1 MLKNQI
7 NQHFLDENTT
17 NKEALEQYENLTG
30 VQKCAILMLLIGE
43 DEAANIMTNLSPEE
57 VKSLGSS
64 MYEVQDIDQET
75 VNLVLDEFL
84 QIIKKKKNQFLL
96 FISGLLVSINWG
108 TWLYAVSVNRLLD
121 SSLGYYIYPIISV
134 FLGKIFLNEKLNRN
148 QFIAVILVI
157 ISLFYFLL
165 KLGELPWIGLTVAIT
180 FSLYGL
186 IRKKIKVSSDIGL
199 FIETLLISPIA
210 IIIFIYLMKLNLN
223 VFSFNEPLLSFYLF
237 WSGFMT
243 LVPLFLYTLG
253 FKIIGIGPA
262 SMILFLTPTSQFLLG
277 ISYFGEILTLERF
290 LGFVI
295 IWIAVIIY
303 LNELRKQ

>member
-1 MLKNQI
+1 M
-7 NQHFLDENTT
+7 
-17 NKEALEQYENLTG
+17 
-30 VQKCAILMLLIGE
+30 
-43 DEAANIMTNLSPEE
+43 
-57 VKSLGSS
+57 
-64 MYEVQDIDQET
+64 
-75 VNLVLDEFL
+75 
-84 QIIKKKKNQFLL
+84 
-96 FISGLLVSINWG
+96 
-108 TWLYAVSVNRLLD
+108 
-121 SSLGYYIYPIISV
+121 GYYIYPIISV

-210 IIIFIYLMKLNLN
+210 IIIFIYLMKLNMN
-223 VFSFNEPLLSFYLF
+223 IFSYDEPLLSFYLF

-277 ISYFGEILTLERF
+277 ISYFGEILTLEKF
-290 LGFVI
+290 FGFVI

>member
-1 MLKNQI
+1 MQQKQLSGIFYAAFASLWWGVVGTIFFKFVSFASYI
-7 NQHFLDENTT
+7 E
-17 NKEALEQYENLTG
+17 LT
-30 VQKCAILMLLIGE
+30 VHRTIWTAVLLLITTS
-43 DEAANIMTNLSPEE
+43 IYKKWP
-57 VKSLGSS
+57 
-64 MYEVQDIDQET
+64 
-75 VNLVLDEFL
+75 EFL
-84 QIIKKKKNQFLL
+84 KIIKKKKNQFLL
-96 FISGLLVSINWG
+96 FFISGLLVSINWG

-134 FLGKIFLNEKLNRN
+134 FLGKIFLREKLNKN

-157 ISLFYFLL
+157 ISLLYFLL

-186 IRKKIKVSSDIGL
+186 IRKKIKVSPDIGL
-199 FIETLLISPIA
+199 LIETLLISPIA
-210 IIIFIYLMKLNLN
+210 VILFIYLMKLNIN
-223 VFSFNEPLLSFYLF
+223 VFSYKEPLLSFYLF

-277 ISYFGEILTLERF
+277 ITYFGEILTLEKF
-290 LGFVI
+290 FGFVI
-295 IWIAVIIY
+295 IWVAVFIY
-303 LNELRKQ
+303 LNELRKE

>member
-1 MLKNQI
+1 MQQKQLSGIFYAAFASLWWGVIGTIFFKFVSFASFI
-7 NQHFLDENTT
+7 ELTVHRTIWTAVLLLLTT
-17 NKEALEQYENLTG
+17 SIYK
-30 VQKCAILMLLIGE
+30 KW
-43 DEAANIMTNLSPEE
+43 P
-57 VKSLGSS
+57 
-64 MYEVQDIDQET
+64 
-75 VNLVLDEFL
+75 EFL
-84 QIIKKKKNQFLL
+84 KIIKKKKNQFLL
-96 FISGLLVSINWG
+96 FLSGLLVSINWS
-108 TWLYAVSVNRLLD
+108 TWLYAVSVNKLLD

-134 FLGKIFLNEKLNRN
+134 FLGKIFLKEKLNKN

-199 FIETLLISPIA
+199 LIETLLISPIA
-210 IIIFIYLMKLNLN
+210 IILFIYLINLNMN
-223 VFSFNEPLLSFYLF
+223 VFSYNEPLLSFYLF
-237 WSGFMT
+237 WSGFIT

-277 ISYFGEILTLERF
+277 ISYFDEILTLEKF
-290 LGFVI
+290 FGFVI
-295 IWIAVIIY
+295 IWVAVFIY
-303 LNELRKQ
+303 LNELRKE

>member
-1 MLKNQI
+1 MQQRQLSGIFYAAFASLWWGVVGTIFFKFVSFASFI
-7 NQHFLDENTT
+7 ELTVHRTIWTAVLLFLTT
-17 NKEALEQYENLTG
+17 SIYK
-30 VQKCAILMLLIGE
+30 KW
-43 DEAANIMTNLSPEE
+43 P
-57 VKSLGSS
+57 
-64 MYEVQDIDQET
+64 
-75 VNLVLDEFL
+75 EFL

-210 IIIFIYLMKLNLN
+210 IIIFIYLMKLNMN
-223 VFSFNEPLLSFYLF
+223 IFSYDEPLLSFYLF

>member
-1 MLKNQI
+1 MQQRQLSGIFYAAFASLWWGVVGTIFFKFVSFASFI
-7 NQHFLDENTT
+7 ELTVHRTIWTAVLLFLTT
-17 NKEALEQYENLTG
+17 SIYK
-30 VQKCAILMLLIGE
+30 KW
-43 DEAANIMTNLSPEE
+43 P
-57 VKSLGSS
+57 
-64 MYEVQDIDQET
+64 
-75 VNLVLDEFL
+75 EFL
-84 QIIKKKKNQFLL
+84 KIIKKKKNQYLL

>member
-1 MLKNQI
+1 MQQKQLSGIFYAAFASLWWGVVGTIFFKFVSFASFI
-7 NQHFLDENTT
+7 ELTVHRTIWT
-17 NKEALEQYENLTG
+17 AL
-30 VQKCAILMLLIGE
+30 LLIL
-43 DEAANIMTNLSPEE
+43 TTSFYKKWPEFI
-57 VKSLGSS
+57 K
-64 MYEVQDIDQET
+64 I
-75 VNLVLDEFL
+75 F
-84 QIIKKKKNQFLL
+84 KKKKNQLLL
-96 FISGLLVSINWG
+96 FVSGLLVSINWG

-134 FLGKIFLNEKLNRN
+134 FLGRVFLREKLNKN
-148 QFIAVILVI
+148 QFIAVMLVV

-180 FSLYGL
+180 FSIYGL

-199 FIETLLISPIA
+199 LIETLLISPIA
-210 IIIFIYLMKLNLN
+210 IALFIYLINLNLN
-223 VFSFNEPLLSFYLF
+223 VFSYKEPLLSFYLF

-277 ISYFGEILTLERF
+277 ITYFDEILTLEKF
-290 LGFVI
+290 FGFVI
-295 IWIAVIIY
+295 IWIAVSIY
-303 LNELRKQ
+303 LNELRKE

>member
-1 MLKNQI
+1 MQQKQLSGIFYAAFASLWWGVIGTIFFKFVSFASFI
-7 NQHFLDENTT
+7 ELTVHRTIWTAVLLLLTT
-17 NKEALEQYENLTG
+17 SIYK
-30 VQKCAILMLLIGE
+30 KW
-43 DEAANIMTNLSPEE
+43 P
-57 VKSLGSS
+57 
-64 MYEVQDIDQET
+64 
-75 VNLVLDEFL
+75 EFL
-84 QIIKKKKNQFLL
+84 KIIKKKKNQFLL
-96 FISGLLVSINWG
+96 FLSGLLVSINWS

-134 FLGKIFLNEKLNRN
+134 FLGKIFLKEKLNKN

-199 FIETLLISPIA
+199 LIETLLISPIA
-210 IIIFIYLMKLNLN
+210 IILFIYLINLNMN
-223 VFSFNEPLLSFYLF
+223 VFSYNEPLLSFYLF
-237 WSGFMT
+237 WSGFIT

-277 ISYFGEILTLERF
+277 ISYFDEILTLEKF
-290 LGFVI
+290 FGFVI
-295 IWIAVIIY
+295 IWVAVFIY
-303 LNELRKQ
+303 LNELRKE

>member
-1 MLKNQI
+1 MQQRQLSGIFYAAFASLWWGVVGTIFFKFVSFASFI
-7 NQHFLDENTT
+7 ELTVHRTIWTAVLLFLTT
-17 NKEALEQYENLTG
+17 SIYK
-30 VQKCAILMLLIGE
+30 KW
-43 DEAANIMTNLSPEE
+43 P
-57 VKSLGSS
+57 
-64 MYEVQDIDQET
+64 
-75 VNLVLDEFL
+75 EFL
-84 QIIKKKKNQFLL
+84 KIIKKKKNQYLL

-210 IIIFIYLMKLNLN
+210 IIIFIYLMKLNMN
-223 VFSFNEPLLSFYLF
+223 IFSYDEPLLSFYLF
-237 WSGFMT
+237 WSGFIT